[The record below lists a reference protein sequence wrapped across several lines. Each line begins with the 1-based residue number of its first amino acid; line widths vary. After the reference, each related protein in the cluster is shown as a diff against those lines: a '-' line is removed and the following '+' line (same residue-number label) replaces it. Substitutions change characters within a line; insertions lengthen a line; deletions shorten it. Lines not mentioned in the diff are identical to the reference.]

1 MSLPKLVRGI
11 CKSLQVMADQ
21 EGRRETIQE
30 TDCPLLPF
38 RNFYESLDLM
48 ALAAVAR
55 ILFLDALM
63 WVSC

>member
-30 TDCPLLPF
+30 SPIIKAQTIFPTQDGELHLK
-38 RNFYESLDLM
+38 R
-48 ALAAVAR
+48 
-55 ILFLDALM
+55 
-63 WVSC
+63 